1 MTVSQM
7 TNLRVMIV
15 DDEAHARDRLRRL
28 LAQEPAV
35 EVVAECASGADAVAA
50 NAKARPDLL
59 LLDVQMPEMNGFG
72 VIRAIP
78 RDELPLIV
86 FVTAF
91 DSHAIEAF
99 DVHAVDYVLKPVE
112 APRLREAIGRARQR
126 LEQESAARN
135 QDALIDVAAREQHG
149 NAVADGE
156 GGELQPETKSGP
168 RDRFLIRHDGN
179 LHPVLAADIL
189 WVEAHGN
196 YARINLPDGRA
207 YMVRTTMSAME
218 ERLDPAQFARIH
230 RSAIVNLD
238 AVRELQPW
246 FGGDYVVI
254 LKNGARLKASRTY
267 KTRLDHWILG

>member
-1 MTVSQM
+1 MT
-7 TNLRVMIV
+7 TLRVMIV
-15 DDEAHARDRLRRL
+15 DDETHARERLRRL
-28 LAQEPAV
+28 LGQDSDV
-35 EVVAECASGADAVAA
+35 EIVAECSSGAEAVAA
-50 NAKARPDLL
+50 NATARPDLV

-78 RDELPLIV
+78 RDQLPLIV

-112 APRLREAIGRARQR
+112 APRLREAIARARQR

-135 QDALIDVAAREQHG
+135 QDALIDVAAREG
-149 NAVADGE
+149 RADPSGGDE
-156 GGELQPETKSGP
+156 GAELQPETKNGP

-179 LHPVLAADIL
+179 LHPVLATEIL

-207 YMVRTTMSAME
+207 YMVRSTMSAME
-218 ERLDPAQFARIH
+218 DRLDPARFARIH

-254 LKNGARLKASRTY
+254 LRNGARLKASRTY
-267 KTRLDHWILG
+267 KTRLDQWILG